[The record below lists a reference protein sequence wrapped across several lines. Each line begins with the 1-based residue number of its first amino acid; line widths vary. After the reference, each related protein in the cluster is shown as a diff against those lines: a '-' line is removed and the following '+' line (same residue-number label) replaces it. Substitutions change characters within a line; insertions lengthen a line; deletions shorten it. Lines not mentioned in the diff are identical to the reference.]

1 MTNALGWRYGDWL
14 ILTAAAGVVI
24 ARRDPGGNP
33 RSVKQRAN
41 HHDPATTSHL
51 AAGKTG
57 SVAKA
62 RTIAE
67 KR

>member
-24 ARRDPGGNP
+24 ARRDPGGSP
-33 RSVKQRAN
+33 RSVNSAQN

-51 AAGKTG
+51 AGGKAG

-62 RTIAE
+62 RTITE